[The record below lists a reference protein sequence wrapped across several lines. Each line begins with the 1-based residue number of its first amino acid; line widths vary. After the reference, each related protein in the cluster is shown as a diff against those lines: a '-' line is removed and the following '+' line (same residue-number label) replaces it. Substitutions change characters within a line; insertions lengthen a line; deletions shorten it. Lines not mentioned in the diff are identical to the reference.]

1 MHEWTMA
8 HPYLTFTLA
17 LFGILMLNNIIMGL
31 IKSDDAKTED
41 KKSDIDTS
49 SARKQSVKKDNDK
62 ETDTE
67 YN

>member
-1 MHEWTMA
+1 MA

>member
-1 MHEWTMA
+1 MA

-31 IKSDDAKTED
+31 IKPDGVKTED
-41 KKSDIDTS
+41 KKSNSDVKPT
-49 SARKQSVKKDNDK
+49 KKSVVTKDDK
-62 ETDTE
+62 DADSE